1 MEMLSVKV
9 KRYDPEK
16 RDFIQESHEVPF
28 EKDMSVLMVLE
39 YLYEERGIH
48 FRHSCDVGLCVI
60 CMVKVNGKN
69 RLACTE
75 LVSNPDEVLT
85 IEPVEKFT
93 PIRDLVVSLKP

>member
-1 MEMLSVKV
+1 MDMLSVKV

-16 RDFIQESHEVPF
+16 RDFILESHQVPF
-28 EKDMSVLMVLE
+28 EKGMSVLMVLE
-39 YLYEERGIH
+39 HLYEEKGIH

-75 LVSNPDEVLT
+75 IVNNPEEGLA
-85 IEPVEKFT
+85 IEPVERFT